1 MNQNTPCP
9 EWEERIAALRSDD
22 LAPDVRAALEVHVA
36 TCIAC
41 ATALA
46 DYQHL
51 DELMWD
57 ALIMPLLQPIIA
69 ADPYGSLRNSSTTS
83 GSLAAGAGQTGQLSN
98 VSLDTPAFPLRSPS
112 GLLKHAG
119 LLSVGVTVQNPD
131 GDGYIIEGLL
141 GRGGFGAVY
150 LAQDQRTRQ
159 QFALKE
165 VIDPD
170 RYGRARFASEGEL
183 LGRLRHRALPHVHQ
197 AFELEKSRRVYLV
210 MDYIAGRDLETLQ
223 EDQPGQCFPLS
234 AALTL
239 LAPVVDA
246 LGYLHCQD
254 PPIVHRDVKP
264 ANIIQLEEGDG
275 TMLVDF
281 SIAKEYRADGTT
293 NIIRQG
299 SRGYAAPEQY
309 RGGTNPRTD
318 IYALGATLYTL
329 LTGYTPPDAIL
340 RITADERRDP
350 LVAVN
355 QLVPTIPGAVARAI
369 ARAMAIRSEDRF
381 ETVEQFWQEVTHAV
395 VGAQRDSIAP
405 PAECALQEPSPP
417 KMFRCRKAG
426 ESRWRRQFP
435 ALRGRKLL
443 QSILAVLI
451 GIVIFGSCLSFPGR
465 ERPSPAR
472 PRVSASSVS
481 SPPAWTFNYPELAPF
496 YGGTI
501 FDVSTTEKTPLFLT
515 DIRQDQGNI
524 RGTFLGLGSEGPFR
538 GTVTSSGQVQLT
550 MLLSAQGKA
559 LSFEGDIKLGGD
571 MTGWFHALNADGHRP
586 GEYGLWN
593 VSPLQRG

>member
-9 EWEERIAALRSDD
+9 EWEEHLAALQPDD
-22 LAPDVRAALEVHVA
+22 LAPDVRAALEAHVA

-41 ATALA
+41 ATVLA
-46 DYQHL
+46 QYQRL
-51 DELMWD
+51 DELLWD
-57 ALIMPLLQPIIA
+57 ALIMPLLQPVVA
-69 ADPYGSLRNSSTTS
+69 ASPYGSLRNSSTTS

-119 LLSVGVTVQNPD
+119 LLPVGVTVQNPG
-131 GDGYIIEGLL
+131 GDGYIIEDLL

-150 LAQDQRTRQ
+150 LVQEQRTRQ

-170 RYGRARFASEGEL
+170 QYGRARFASEREL
-183 LGRLRHRALPHVHQ
+183 LGRLKHRALPQVHQ

-223 EDQPGQCFPLS
+223 VDQPDQCFPLS
-234 AALTL
+234 AAMTL
-239 LAPVVDA
+239 LAPVADA
-246 LGYLHCQD
+246 LSYLHCQD

-264 ANIIQLEEGDG
+264 ANIILPEEGGG

-281 SIAKEYRADGTT
+281 GIAKEYRADSTT

-299 SRGYAAPEQY
+299 SCGYAAPEQY
-309 RGGTNPRTD
+309 RSGTNPRTD

-340 RITADERRDP
+340 RITAGEECDS

-355 QLVPTIPGAVARAI
+355 QFVPTIPKEVARAI
-369 ARAMAIRSEDRF
+369 ARAMALRSEDRF
-381 ETVEQFWQEVTHAV
+381 ETIEQFWQEITHAV
-395 VGAQRDSIAP
+395 VGAQRDIGAP
-405 PAECALQEPSPP
+405 PVECALQEPSPP

-435 ALRGRKLL
+435 VLRHRKLL
-443 QSILAVLI
+443 RSSLVLLI
-451 GIVIFGSCLSFPGR
+451 GMVIFGSCLSLPGH
-465 ERPSPAR
+465 ERSSPAR
-472 PRVSASSVS
+472 PNITAASVS
-481 SPPAWTFNYPELAPF
+481 TPPAWTLSYPELAPL

-501 FDVSTTEKTPLFLT
+501 FGVPTKEKTPLFLT
-515 DIRQDQGNI
+515 HIRQDQGNI
-524 RGTFLGLGSEGPFR
+524 RGTFQGLGTEAPFR

-550 MLLSAQGKA
+550 MSLSAQGKA
-559 LSFEGDIKLGGD
+559 LSFEGNIKLGGD
-571 MTGWFHALNADGHRP
+571 MVGWFYALNADGHRID
-586 GEYGLWN
+586 EYGLWN
-593 VSPLQRG
+593 VSPL